1 LAQVLS
7 ALLHQ
12 PRFLR
17 DLASPIWADALA
29 AHRNANASA
38 AAASNSTRAAGA
50 KRPLTAGGSTFNDV
64 SRQSPENGRS
74 AAASY
79 DLTVYSAGGSISSSS
94 SSSSSS
100 TPAVRDGR
108 LAWCLLGVVRA
119 FVAGEAAATQRA
131 TQRALNAQTARGSG
145 GTGTS
150 GSGGAVVA
158 PLAGMLDL
166 SGLKR
171 EVARV
176 SGRFGG
182 SDQQVIENRLRT
194 GLGA

>member
-1 LAQVLS
+1 VLS

-79 DLTVYSAGGSISSSS
+79 DLTVYSAGGSISSS

-182 SDQQVIENRLRT
+182 SDQQVIESRLRT

>member
-1 LAQVLS
+1 MLS

-79 DLTVYSAGGSISSSS
+79 DLTVYSAGGSISSS

-182 SDQQVIENRLRT
+182 SDQQVIESRLRT